1 MDQMEDVPE
10 QESMVL
16 NPSDGS
22 GSSINGVEEVL
33 ELVQH
38 VLGLLQQNN
47 QLFQVMHVGRM
58 MFGPQLPPVMQWAKM
73 LEFLLPSLY
82 FRNIAPSLHISPF
95 SFAK

>member
-22 GSSINGVEEVL
+22 GSSVNGVEEGL

-38 VLGLLQQNN
+38 VPGLL
-47 QLFQVMHVGRM
+47 
-58 MFGPQLPPVMQWAKM
+58 
-73 LEFLLPSLY
+73 
-82 FRNIAPSLHISPF
+82 
-95 SFAK
+95 